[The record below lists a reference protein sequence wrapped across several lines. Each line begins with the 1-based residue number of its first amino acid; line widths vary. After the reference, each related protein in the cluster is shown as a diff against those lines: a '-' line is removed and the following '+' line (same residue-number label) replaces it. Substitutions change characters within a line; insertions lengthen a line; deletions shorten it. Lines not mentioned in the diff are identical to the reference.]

1 MANSRGQDWGLP
13 DGGAGSA
20 AATRPIMVQCYNDRL
35 VIVPESKNQLAQVTV
50 LGPKAQDSMDEFV
63 SHVWQHMKGWGMA
76 GKGLHWRPTL
86 VMQIEP
92 GAADR
97 YAEVKA
103 LLDNSG
109 LDVQERQPRSPAQAA
124 AKNTTRK

>member
-13 DGGAGSA
+13 DGGSGSA
-20 AATRPIMVQCYNDRL
+20 AATRPIMIECYNDRL
-35 VIVPESKNQLAQVTV
+35 VIMPESKNELPQVTP
-50 LGPKAQDSMDEFV
+50 LGAKAQDTMDDFV
-63 SHVWQHMKGWGMA
+63 SHVWQHMKGWGTA

-86 VMQIEP
+86 LVQVEP

-97 YAEVKA
+97 FAEVRA

-109 LDVQERQPRSPAQAA
+109 LDVQQRQPRSAA
-124 AKNTTRK
+124 NAPAKNKSRR